1 VLEWQGAG
9 GRIASAIALLSSLYY
24 QLISGSDPPWLAPEL
39 AVDETIAD
47 LRAGRDPL
55 LEAAVA
61 DRR

>member
-1 VLEWQGAG
+1 VPDLPVE
-9 GRIASAIALLSSLYY
+9 
-24 QLISGSDPPWLAPEL
+24 P
-39 AVDETIAD
+39 TIAD

>member
-1 VLEWQGAG
+1 MSYST
-9 GRIASAIALLSSLYY
+9 RHY
-24 QLISGSDPPWLAPEL
+24 QLVNGSDPPWLAPEL
-39 AVDETIAD
+39 GVDETIAD